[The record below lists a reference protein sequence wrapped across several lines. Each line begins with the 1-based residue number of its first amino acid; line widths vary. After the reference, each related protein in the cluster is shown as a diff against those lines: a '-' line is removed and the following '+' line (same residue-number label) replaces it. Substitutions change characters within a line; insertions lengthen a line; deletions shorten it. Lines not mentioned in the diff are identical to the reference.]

1 MIKVFILKREYNY
14 RGIYDKDEVGRIN
27 DLLGTQRELFIEEEK
42 KQLPTQQKV
51 QKYFLIAMGV
61 SLIIVLTKVLS
72 NGKRK

>member
-1 MIKVFILKREYNY
+1 MKKDYNY
-14 RGIYDKDEVGRIN
+14 RGIYDKGEVGRIN

-72 NGKRK
+72 KWKK

>member
-1 MIKVFILKREYNY
+1 MKREYNY

-72 NGKRK
+72 KWKK

>member
-1 MIKVFILKREYNY
+1 MSKEYNY
-14 RGIYDKDEVGRIN
+14 RGIYDKGEVDRIN

-61 SLIIVLTKVLS
+61 SLIIVITKVLS